1 MRYVIKR
8 DEDKTVRLA
17 SEATLTALTLI
28 VNTLNLTLISDAVY
42 RDSYNTPDGRRSRV
56 EDQLSIAYQYKCAYC
71 ERLTKADIEH
81 YRPKKGIAEEAG
93 HLGYYWLCYEWS
105 NLIPSCITCNRDGA
119 KHNQFPILGPRV
131 TGPSFLPDGQLDL
144 ALCRAHTTPLL
155 EEMPYLLHPEIDHPE
170 AFFAFVL
177 DSNGE
182 GIRITGIDE
191 QLRGQR
197 TIEICLLNRLELRL
211 DRVERVISDFK
222 DGVHG
227 LLLELQ
233 ANQIDQTQFR
243 SQLLQ
248 CIHLLHTLSLREE
261 KTHTYLRK
269 YIVRTVENF
278 KDIVIPYIDPLAAD
292 IVSEAFLLYQE
303 RGVLG

>member
-8 DEDKTVRLA
+8 DEDKTARLA
-17 SEATLTALTLI
+17 SEATLEDLNRI
-28 VNTLNLTLISDAVY
+28 VGTRNLALISDAVY
-42 RDSYNTPDGRRSRV
+42 RDTYNTPDGRRSHV
-56 EDQLSIAYQYKCAYC
+56 EDQLAIAYQYKCAYC

-81 YRPKKGIAEEAG
+81 YRPKKGIAEDVG

-105 NLIPSCITCNRDGA
+105 NLIPSCITCNREGA

-131 TGPSFLPDGQLDL
+131 PAPSFSPDGRLDL
-144 ALCRAHTTPLL
+144 ALCKAHTSPLL
-155 EEMPYLLHPEIDHPE
+155 DEMPYLLHPEIDDPE
-170 AFFAFVL
+170 FFFAFVL
-177 DSNGE
+177 DPNGE
-182 GIRITGIDE
+182 GIRIVGIDE
-191 QLRGQR
+191 HDRGQR

-233 ANQIDQTQFR
+233 ANQINQTQFR
-243 SQLLQ
+243 AQLLQ
-248 CIHLLHTLSLREE
+248 CIHLLHMLTLREE

-269 YIVRTVENF
+269 YIVRTAENF
-278 KDIVIPYIDPLAAD
+278 RNIVIPYIDTQATD
-292 IVSEAFLLYQE
+292 IVLEAFLLYQE